1 MKKKN
6 VSLFHFP
13 SHVFLDVLVVYL
25 IAGALIT
32 FWRPELRTAIYGLV
46 FIFLGIQYVLRS
58 MTANY
63 FWKVHRYLAEVLHP
77 VAMRAREDGMVLRPT
92 INDATVSRFLCMLNV
107 PLLLICAVN
116 LVSNVYFPDAL
127 VSGGHRAPPLILWA
141 STLCYTPLF
150 YYVRHVT
157 VKRLVRESWV
167 AKATPVR

>member
-1 MKKKN
+1 MEKKN

-13 SHVFLDVLVVYL
+13 SHIFLDVLTTYL
-25 IAGALIT
+25 VAGALIT
-32 FWRPELRTAIYGLV
+32 FWRQDLNCAIYGLS
-46 FIFLGIQYVLRS
+46 FIFLAIKYVLRS

-92 INDATVSRFLCMLNV
+92 INDAAVSRFLFMLNV
-107 PLLLICAVN
+107 PVLLVCAANLI
-116 LVSNVYFPDAL
+116 SNVYFPNVMIGEGRVAS
-127 VSGGHRAPPLILWA
+127 VVFWV
-141 STLCYTPLF
+141 STLCYMPVF

>member
-1 MKKKN
+1 MKNKN

-13 SHVFLDVLVVYL
+13 SHIFLDVLLTYM
-25 IAGALIT
+25 IAGAFVT
-32 FWRPELRTAIYGLV
+32 FQCPDYNGVIYGLS
-46 FIFLGIQYVLRS
+46 FILLAIKYVLRS

-92 INDATVSRFLCMLNV
+92 INDAAVSRFLFLLNV
-107 PLLLICAVN
+107 PLLLICAAN
-116 LVSNVYFPDAL
+116 LISNVYFPD
-127 VSGGHRAPPLILWA
+127 VRIGEGRVA
-141 STLCYTPLF
+141 SVVFWVTSLAYIPVF

>member
-1 MKKKN
+1 MKNKN

-13 SHVFLDVLVVYL
+13 SHIFLDVLLTYM
-25 IAGALIT
+25 ITGAFIT
-32 FWRPELRTAIYGLV
+32 FLWPELNGILYGLS
-46 FIFLGIQYVLRS
+46 FIFLAIKYVLRS

-77 VAMRAREDGMVLRPT
+77 VAMRARADGMVLRPT
-92 INDATVSRFLCMLNV
+92 INDATVSRFLFMLNV
-107 PLLLICAVN
+107 PVLLICAAN
-116 LVSNVYFPDAL
+116 LVSNVYFPDFMIGEGRVAG
-127 VSGGHRAPPLILWA
+127 VIFWVT
-141 STLCYTPLF
+141 TLCYIPVF

>member
-1 MKKKN
+1 MEKKS

-13 SHVFLDVLVVYL
+13 SHVFFDVWLTYMV
-25 IAGALIT
+25 AGAAIT
-32 FWRPELRTAIYGLV
+32 FVWPDLNGAIYGLS
-46 FIFLGIQYVLRS
+46 FIFMAIKFVLRS

-77 VAMRAREDGMVLRPT
+77 VAMRAREDGLVLRLT
-92 INDATVSRFLCMLNV
+92 INDAAVSRFLCMLNV
-107 PLLLICAVN
+107 PLLLVVAAN
-116 LVSNVYFPDAL
+116 FVSNVYFPD
-127 VSGGHRAPPLILWA
+127 VRIGEGRVA
-141 STLCYTPLF
+141 SVVFWVTSLAYIPVF